1 VGVLQGLERIQSGLC
16 EKIDF
21 LRGYGGKSKMN
32 KVFDNIC
39 RAFKNHDIDGAK
51 KLIAHS
57 NVNDP
62 IGVYGS
68 ILILTIS
75 CDSICTLDF
84 IDHLIDIGVDINAVD
99 SDNETALYTAIRYY
113 RYDVILRLL
122 KCGARF
128 GTISTRTYGSE
139 IDEAIDESS
148 RTRDAEMVIIFIR
161 SSTTREERE
170 PNERTNR
177 VIYSMLISGLYPNWH
192 PQVQTFRVVPTSKR
206 NNTHDRWV
214 HHKDSK
220 GSKVDYVKKL
230 IF

>member
-148 RTRDAEMVIIFIR
+148 RTRDAEMVWLLYSYGARPLEKNVNQMNELIGSYIRCSSVAYTLIGIRKFRRSVLSQHPKEIILMIGGCI
-161 SSTTREERE
+161 TRTR
-170 PNERTNR
+170 
-177 VIYSMLISGLYPNWH
+177 
-192 PQVQTFRVVPTSKR
+192 
-206 NNTHDRWV
+206 
-214 HHKDSK
+214 KDPK
-220 GSKVDYVKKL
+220 WTM
-230 IF
+230 